1 MGSDLQHPDALLLA
15 RLHPGRFRT
24 LETLESTVEGLEM
37 KYSRYVFIVTSWPN
51 PSEDMVETTVVVEL
65 TSDMTEAMRIA
76 IEDWDSSKQ
85 GEIRTIAV
93 KDIKGIER
101 PDE

>member
-1 MGSDLQHPDALLLA
+1 
-15 RLHPGRFRT
+15 
-24 LETLESTVEGLEM
+24 M